1 MLYLS
6 ILLSP
11 WAGPNW
17 FSPKNGFCKK
27 IKKRNFWSPRN
38 RRNTYIWSI
47 WALVEIRRS
56 NPKRTP
62 KLARKRPSFDDRF
75 ELWTALKCFVYNGLG
90 AFELCE
96 APLFRA
102 KIVPTETQKT
112 HFWRPQKALK
122 CLYIYSVWTI
132 VGIPEGDFP
141 FHYFGS
147 LFGPPR
153 RVRNRPKHCVHSVL
167 GVLGI
172 TESEPESER
181 KNFFGFKRTTRLP
194 AQFL

>member
-11 WAGPNW
+11 WAGPKW
-17 FSPKNGFCKK
+17 FSPKNGFREKV
-27 IKKRNFWSPRN
+27 KKRNFWSPRN

-75 ELWTALKCFVYNGLG
+75 ELWTALKCFVYSGLG

-96 APLFRA
+96 AALFRA
-102 KIVPTETQKT
+102 KIVHTEAQKM
-112 HFWRPQKALK
+112 HFWRPRKAPK
-122 CLYIYSVWTI
+122 CLYIQRLGDRRNSRRRFSV
-132 VGIPEGDFP
+132 
-141 FHYFGS
+141 S
-147 LFGPPR
+147 LFWVAFLTPERGPKA
-153 RVRNRPKHCVHSVL
+153 PKALC
-167 GVLGI
+167 
-172 TESEPESER
+172 
-181 KNFFGFKRTTRLP
+181 
-194 AQFL
+194 A